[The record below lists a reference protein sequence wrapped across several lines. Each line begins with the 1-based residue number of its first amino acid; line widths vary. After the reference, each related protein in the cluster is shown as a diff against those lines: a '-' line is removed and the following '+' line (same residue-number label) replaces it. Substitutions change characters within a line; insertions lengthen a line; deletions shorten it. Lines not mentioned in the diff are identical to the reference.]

1 MDAAG
6 PPNRVG
12 RSAAEDLSGR
22 VFWSEAGAR
31 SRCAGVPRAKS
42 RGVAQR
48 RGKNSAAMVSCG
60 PAASI
65 GPTPKQGFGP
75 SDAPQRTS
83 TCRIHC
89 KRGGGLVQGA
99 VPVGAPAFTAGS
111 GRRKPDL
118 DAETDCCLAD
128 TAQHG
133 PAALR
138 TGRSGQLAYGRG
150 SSLVSIIGILETKVG
165 ERRQG
170 DGKP

>member
-75 SDAPQRTS
+75 SAAPQRTS

-111 GRRKPDL
+111 GSRMPDL
-118 DAETDCCLAD
+118 DAATDAVSYPPHVMGKLACARD
-128 TAQHG
+128 AKRCVLRRG
-133 PAALR
+133 AAIR
-138 TGRSGQLAYGRG
+138 YFDSAPLAFACA
-150 SSLVSIIGILETKVG
+150 SS
-165 ERRQG
+165 ERI
-170 DGKP
+170 